1 MRAECLQF
9 YLSLKIYSLFLFS
22 DTEQCCPLLTLIAGA
37 WVPDI
42 RLRPAHGGGVPA
54 GPGQGATG
62 RRRQGDDDYD
72 DYDDDNDDD
81 D

>member
-1 MRAECLQF
+1 M
-9 YLSLKIYSLFLFS
+9 
-22 DTEQCCPLLTLIAGA
+22 TLIAGA

-62 RRRQGDDDYD
+62 RRRQGDDN
-72 DYDDDNDDD
+72 DDDNDDD
-81 D
+81 DDDDDDVVMVMMMPRW